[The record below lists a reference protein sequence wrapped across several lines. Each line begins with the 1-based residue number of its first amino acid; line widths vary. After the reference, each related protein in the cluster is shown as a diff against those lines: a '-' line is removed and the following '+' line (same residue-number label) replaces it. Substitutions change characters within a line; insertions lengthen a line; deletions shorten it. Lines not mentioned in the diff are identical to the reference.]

1 MRSFKKPLTQK
12 PAIKRPAR
20 RQMPIKEI
28 INRLDEAVSK
38 ELAAEAQEPEETADD
53 NR

>member
-1 MRSFKKPLTQK
+1 MCSFKKPSAQSLGKK
-12 PAIKRPAR
+12 PTR

-28 INRLDEAVSK
+28 IARLDEAVSK
-38 ELAAEAQEPEETADD
+38 ELAADCQEPDVAADD